1 MGMRRG
7 LLPQGTFSVA
17 IPFVA
22 ELYPAR
28 IRATGIGWAGGRGR
42 LGTALAPLAVGAIV
56 QIDDRVAVLLLA
68 SGSLLACLAALAA
81 ARSRPEKSMRAT
93 SQSRAP

>member
-42 LGTALAPLAVGAIV
+42 LGMALAPLAVGAIV
-56 QIDDRVAVLLLA
+56 QIDDRVGVLLPA
-68 SGSLLACLAALAA
+68 SGSLPAFPSGLAGA
-81 ARSRPEKSMRAT
+81 
-93 SQSRAP
+93 